1 MQPQAKRWDDW
12 AKRQDSSKH
21 VGEGRWKEEQFIFL
35 LKEHASKEKEALEIG
50 CGSGRIAVQIAPFFK
65 HVYATDP
72 SPEMLRRGGELVT
85 SSNISFHLIDG
96 YTLKEFKD
104 ASIDVVYSHEVF
116 HLLTIYQDYSYF
128 KEIKRI
134 LKDGGIA
141 IISLYNFAAPY
152 TFETYKRKS
161 LELWEKQLMPTI
173 SHSHFITREM
183 IYIMLADL
191 ELKVLEMRQGKFL
204 KVVFVKEKK

>member
-21 VGEGRWKEEQFIFL
+21 AGEGKWEERNFIPFL
-35 LKEHASKEKEALEIG
+35 KMYASKEKEALEIG
-50 CGSGRIAVQIAPFFK
+50 CGSGRITVQIAPFFK
-65 HVYATDP
+65 HIYATDP

-85 SSNISFHLIDG
+85 LPNISFHLIDG
-96 YTLKEFKD
+96 YTLKEFED

-134 LKDGGIA
+134 LKVGGMA
-141 IISLYNFAAPY
+141 IISLNNFAAPH
-152 TFETYKRKS
+152 TFKTYKRKS
-161 LELWEKQLMPTI
+161 LELWENQSMPTI

-191 ELKVLEMRQGKFL
+191 ELKVLEMRQGRFL